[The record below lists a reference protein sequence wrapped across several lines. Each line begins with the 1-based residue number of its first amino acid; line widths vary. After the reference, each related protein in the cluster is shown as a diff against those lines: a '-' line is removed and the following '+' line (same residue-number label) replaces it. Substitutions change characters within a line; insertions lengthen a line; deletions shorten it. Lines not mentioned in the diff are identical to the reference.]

1 MKMEEM
7 NIITLT
13 DSETMEKVELEIVE
27 DLTIDGEH
35 YVILAPLEEE
45 EEAYVYKV
53 IGEGATA
60 SYEIVEDEAEFDKVV
75 AEYDKIFEE
84 EMRK

>member
-1 MKMEEM
+1 MEEM
-7 NIITLT
+7 NILTLT

-27 DLTIDGEH
+27 DLTIDENH
-35 YVILAPLEEE
+35 YLILSPLEEE

-60 SYEIVEDEAEFDKVV
+60 SYEMVEDEEEFNKVV
-75 AEYDKIFEE
+75 SEYDKLFEE
-84 EMRK
+84 EMKN

>member
-1 MKMEEM
+1 MEEM

-13 DSETMEKVELEIVE
+13 
-27 DLTIDGEH
+27 GEH

-60 SYEIVEDEAEFDKVV
+60 SYEMVEDEAEFDKVV

-84 EMRK
+84 EMRQ